1 MLPGPWCAA
10 PAWEPFLDWCG
21 CGSWTPQLHLLPAHL
36 QAQVQSRSSHSWL
49 GMEAGR
55 QLLCAGTLVLQKC
68 TIMDVVTM
76 TVDRW
81 EQWQ

>member
-1 MLPGPWCAA
+1 
-10 PAWEPFLDWCG
+10 
-21 CGSWTPQLHLLPAHL
+21 
-36 QAQVQSRSSHSWL
+36 
-49 GMEAGR
+49 MEAGR